1 MLTLEGIRR
10 KVRGLPAIIQVG
22 LATMAFALLVDVI
35 AHLEA
40 TAPTGQTHHHT
51 STELWAHVGVLV
63 GMVLIIWG
71 VIVDGV
77 RQQRARRA
85 SATEHGSKGVA

>member
-10 KVRGLPAIIQVG
+10 TARGLPAIVQLG
-22 LATMAFALLVDVI
+22 LATMAFALLVDVM

-40 TAPTGQTHHHT
+40 TAPTGQAHQHT
-51 STELWAHVGVLV
+51 STEVWAHVGVLV

-77 RQQRARRA
+77 RQRRARRA
-85 SATEHGSKGVA
+85 SAAEHRSKGVA